1 MVPPKEDQSRRWTP
15 GEETTRIM
23 RDGMKTKKDESDVE
37 DRRWTQRGS
46 R

>member
-1 MVPPKEDQSRRWTP
+1 MVAPKEDQSRRRTP
-15 GEETTRIM
+15 GEETTRIT
-23 RDGMKTKKDESDVE
+23 RDEMKTKKDESDVE

>member
-1 MVPPKEDQSRRWTP
+1 MVPPKEDQSRRRTP